1 MFSTFQALV
10 LGAVQGLTEFLP
22 VSSSA
27 HLILIPWLFGWQDP
41 GLAFDVALHLGTLVA
56 LIVYYRSTWVDLL
69 SSVFTGDKP
78 SRRLLTL
85 LIVASLPGAAIGF
98 ILEKKAETVFRE
110 QYVLI
115 AAALAVLGLA
125 LWLCDRLGRSKRT
138 MSELGIGDALLIGF
152 SQALAIIPGV
162 SRSGATITMARA
174 LGIKREDAANFSFLM
189 ATPIIAGAG
198 LLEARK
204 IAGGLNAAVGWGFL
218 SAAVFG
224 LVAIAF
230 LVRFVR
236 TRTYQPFVWYRI
248 AVAIFVVAIA
258 VLRG

>member
-1 MFSTFQALV
+1 M
-10 LGAVQGLTEFLP
+10 
-22 VSSSA
+22 
-27 HLILIPWLFGWQDP
+27 
-41 GLAFDVALHLGTLVA
+41 
-56 LIVYYRSTWVDLL
+56 
-69 SSVFTGDKP
+69 
-78 SRRLLTL
+78 
-85 LIVASLPGAAIGF
+85 
-98 ILEKKAETVFRE
+98 
-110 QYVLI
+110 
-115 AAALAVLGLA
+115 AVLGLA
-125 LWLCDRLGRSKRT
+125 LWLSDRMGSSKRT
-138 MSELGIGDALLIGF
+138 ISELGIADALLIGF
-152 SQALAIIPGV
+152 SQALAIVPGV

-248 AVAIFVVAIA
+248 AVAIFVAAIA
-258 VLRG
+258 AIRG